1 MHLPEAHII
10 EAMSIDAAHADDGTI
25 KFHTPLDDGH
35 QVESVILPMTSK
47 SGRLRHTLCVS
58 SQVGCAMGCTFC
70 ETAQMGLM
78 RSLTAEE
85 ILLQWSVAHHRFGTT
100 IDNIVFMGM
109 GEPLDNAETVIE
121 SIRQLTDQT
130 GPSIAP
136 SRISVSTV
144 GRIDGLQR
152 LSELVSEPGFHRIRL
167 AVSVN
172 APNDTIRSSI
182 MPLNRAM
189 PMAALHSA
197 LVQWIQR
204 HRFPILIEYVLIP
217 GVNDEMK
224 HAEELALW
232 IAGLPCRVNVIPYNP
247 RRDSPWPAPDDETVD
262 AFATTL
268 RNQGLAVSRRIT
280 LGRSLM
286 AACGQLGT
294 ELIRKRRHVQIETAT
309 VRTG

>member
-1 MHLPEAHII
+1 MPGSEAQTIAAMH
-10 EAMSIDAAHADDGTI
+10 IDQARADDGTI

-47 SGRLRHTLCVS
+47 SGRLRNTLCVS

-78 RSLTAEE
+78 RSLTADE
-85 ILLQWSVAHHRFGTT
+85 ILLQWSVAHHRFDTT

-109 GEPLDNAETVIE
+109 GEPLDNVDAVIQ
-121 SIRQLTDQT
+121 SIRLLTDQT

-144 GRIDGLQR
+144 GRIDGLAR
-152 LSELVSEPGFHRIRL
+152 LSELVAEPGFHRLRL

-172 APNDTIRSSI
+172 ASNDTVRSSI

-189 PMAALHSA
+189 PMADLRAALQ
-197 LVQWIQR
+197 QWIER
-204 HRFPILIEYVLIP
+204 HRLPILIEYVLIP
-217 GVNDEMK
+217 GVNDVVH
-224 HAEELALW
+224 HAAELATW
-232 IAGLPCRVNVIPYNP
+232 IDDLPCRVNLIPYNP
-247 RRDSPWPAPDDETVD
+247 RRDSPWSAPAEESVD
-262 AFATTL
+262 AFATAL
-268 RNQGLAVSRRIT
+268 REQGLAVSRRIT
-280 LGRSLM
+280 MGRSLM

-294 ELIRKRRHVQIETAT
+294 ELIRKRRHVQIDAT
-309 VRTG
+309 ES

>member
-1 MHLPEAHII
+1 MHLSEAQSIADMPI
-10 EAMSIDAAHADDGTI
+10 DEARAEDGTI
-25 KFHTPLDDGH
+25 KFHTPLHDGH

-78 RSLTAEE
+78 RSLTADE

-109 GEPLDNAETVIE
+109 GEPLDNVDTVID
-121 SIRQLTDQT
+121 SIRRLTDHT

-144 GRIDGLQR
+144 GRLDGLAR
-152 LSELVSEPGFHRIRL
+152 LSELVSEPGFHRVRL

-172 APNDTIRSSI
+172 APNDAIRSSI

-189 PMAALHSA
+189 PMAALHAA
-197 LVQWIQR
+197 LVQWIER
-204 HRFPILIEYVLIP
+204 HRFPILLEYVLIP
-217 GVNDEMK
+217 GVNDEPA
-224 HAEELALW
+224 HAKELAGW
-232 IAGLPCRVNVIPYNP
+232 IDGLPCRVNVIPYNP
-247 RRDSPWPAPDDETVD
+247 RRDSPWPAPDEQTVD
-262 AFATTL
+262 DFATTL
-268 RNQGLAVSRRIT
+268 RANGLAVSRRIT

-294 ELIRKRRHVQIETAT
+294 ELIRKRRHVRIGTAS
-309 VRTG
+309 G